1 MKVDWT
7 IPSEFLQNEH
17 AGIPARLLFVALQQ
31 TYGGRHLIVHE
42 MFTKSSATDFS
53 NLSEG
58 LGSSKHD
65 VEVAIRQ
72 KGLDII
78 VEAKKILFE
87 FNCLFPVHVEKMVY
101 EDKGCGS
108 KKTEDTHRWPI
119 SPLIYRDCEGY
130 ARDQT
135 VFD

>member
-7 IPSEFLQNEH
+7 ITGEFLQNEH
-17 AGIPARLLFVALQQ
+17 AGIPTRLLLVALQQ

-42 MFTKSSATDFS
+42 MFAKSSATDLS

-58 LGSSKHD
+58 LGRSKHD
-65 VEVAIRQ
+65 VEVAVGQ
-72 KGLDII
+72 KRLDII

-87 FNCLFPVHVEKMVY
+87 FNCLFAVHVKKMVY
-101 EDKGCGS
+101 DNEGRGS
-108 KKTEDTHRWPI
+108 KKTEDTHRLLGY
-119 SPLIYRDCEGY
+119 PLIYRDCEGY

>member
-7 IPSEFLQNEH
+7 IPGEFLQNEH
-17 AGIPARLLFVALQQ
+17 AGIPARFLLVTLQQ

-42 MFTKSSATDFS
+42 MFTKSSATDLS
-53 NLSEG
+53 NLSKG

-72 KGLDII
+72 KRLDII

-87 FNCLFPVHVEKMVY
+87 FNCLFSVHVKKMVY
-101 EDKGCGS
+101 DDKDCRS
-108 KKTEDTHRWPI
+108 KKTQDTHRWQGY
-119 SPLIYRDCEGY
+119 PLIYRDCEDY

>member
-17 AGIPARLLFVALQQ
+17 AGIPARLLLVALQQ
-31 TYGGRHLIVHE
+31 TYGSRHLIVHE
-42 MFTKSSATDFS
+42 MFTKSSAADLG

-72 KGLDII
+72 KRLDII

-87 FNCLFPVHVEKMVY
+87 FNCLFPVHVQKMVY
-101 EDKGCGS
+101 DDKSCRS
-108 KKTEDTHRWPI
+108 KKIEDTHRWPGY
-119 SPLIYRDCEGY
+119 PLIYHDCEGY

-135 VFD
+135 AFD